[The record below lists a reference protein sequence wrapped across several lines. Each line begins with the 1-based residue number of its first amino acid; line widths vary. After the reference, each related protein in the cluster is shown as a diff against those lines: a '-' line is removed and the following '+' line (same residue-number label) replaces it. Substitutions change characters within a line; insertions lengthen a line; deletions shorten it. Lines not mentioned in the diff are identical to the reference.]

1 MTFTLY
7 LSRVYLF
14 SVAAAALALGALA
27 ELLEL
32 LENGNAVIAR
42 YGNASDLVRYALLLA
57 PAIGASVIPIACLTG
72 AMITFAGLA
81 RHNETTVI
89 RSSGVTLYWI
99 VSRLAPAALL
109 IGLLY
114 FTLRFVIAPH
124 SEIRAYEWVNPPGTA
139 SGADAEPRQDY
150 WIGSTK
156 VIISFASADEEGR
169 LLQDATIF
177 ERDAMGHLLRHTT
190 AEHGRYQEGVWVF
203 DGARSLALL
212 APGTHPAHA
221 DSFALTDGPS
231 PTDIRAAMIPGARA
245 RLSPPGLAGAMVW
258 AGRNSPAFLM
268 TNLFDAMA
276 APFAPLVMLLAA
288 APLALGT
295 SRYPSQGRYVGMALG
310 TGFGYLLI
318 GGICRAFGEAGILP
332 AALAIFGPL
341 AIFLI
346 AGVSII
352 AYLEG

>member
-7 LSRVYLF
+7 LSRVFLF

-27 ELLEL
+27 ELLDL

-42 YGNASDLVRYALLLA
+42 NGNASDLVRYALLLA

-81 RHNETTVI
+81 RHNETAVI
-89 RSSGVTLYWI
+89 RGAGVTLYWI
-99 VSRLAPAALL
+99 VSRLTPAALL

-114 FTLRFVIAPH
+114 FTLRFVIAPY
-124 SEIRAYEWVNPPGTA
+124 SEIRAYEWVNPPETA
-139 SGADAEPRQDY
+139 TREDTDHKGDY
-150 WIGSTK
+150 WIGSAT
-156 VIISFASADEEGR
+156 VIIRFAWAGGEGR
-169 LLQDATIF
+169 LLRDATVF
-177 ERDAMGHLLRHTT
+177 ERDAMGRLLRHT
-190 AEHGRYQEGVWVF
+190 AADRGRYQEGVWVF
-203 DGARSLALL
+203 EGARSLSLQ
-212 APGTHPAHA
+212 APGAHPAHA
-221 DSFALTDGPS
+221 DSFVLADGPS
-231 PTDIRAAMIPGARA
+231 PTDIRAVMIPGARA
-245 RLSPPGLAGAMVW
+245 RLSQPGLPGASVW
-258 AGRNSPAFLM
+258 AGRNSPALLQ

-276 APFAPLVMLLAA
+276 APFVPLIMLLAA

-295 SRYPSQGRYVGMALG
+295 ARYPGQARYAGMALG

-318 GGICRAFGEAGILP
+318 GGIFRALGEAGILP
-332 AALAIFGPL
+332 PPLAIGGPL